1 MIVSLSELRNEH
13 GIPATAPSAL
23 DRGQRT
29 LHIRCG
35 HDIMHKL
42 AAAGFEG
49 DFLWFADPYCQGPVP
64 RTDSLEQFVRIRAR
78 YLEDAHEAH
87 DAFDRLYESYRD
99 LERTRE
105 YELVTIWMEHDS
117 YDQLVLAKL
126 LELFSDPARRPARL
140 QLISVTHFPGV
151 ERFIGIGQ
159 LPPEALRA
167 LWNDFE
173 DVSERQLALG
183 TETWAAL
190 TASSPEAL
198 LDLVKTGT
206 PALPTMAKALGRH
219 LGELPS
225 TRNGLSLTEELTLR
239 ILLDKG
245 PMNAPRLFGWY
256 TNHYEP
262 LPSSATRVTGSC
274 FAVWPT
280 QPRLRSES
288 IGAAMRR
295 RTRIAIGT
303 WSCWRSASDC
313 WRKRPT
319 GCARTRSTAGLA
331 VCTSTRASGRTGD
344 SMTAPSAS
352 FGAER

>member
-183 TETWAAL
+183 KETWAAL

-245 PMNAPRLFGWY
+245 PMSAPRLFGWY

-262 LPSSATRVTGSC
+262 LPFLGDAGYWIVLRGLADAT
-274 FAVWPT
+274 
-280 QPRLRSES
+280 E
-288 IGAAMRR
+288 AAIRIDRR
-295 RTRIAIGT
+295 RDAPTDSHRDWHVELLAFGERLLEKKADWLRANEVDRWVGGVHIDSREGAN
-303 WSCWRSASDC
+303 WRFDD
-313 WRKRPT
+313 
-319 GCARTRSTAGLA
+319 ST
-331 VCTSTRASGRTGD
+331 
-344 SMTAPSAS
+344 
-352 FGAER
+352 ERVVRD